1 MGFRYQQL
9 AQELQQQIEQG
20 QYACGAR
27 LPGVRELAKRR
38 ALSVSTVVA
47 SYRQLEAEGYVT
59 ASSRSGYFVKAR
71 YQPPPLSG
79 AAAQHITEPSIVSS
93 QQMALTLSKA
103 AADPRY
109 MALGAAVPAL
119 AFLPQ
124 HALQKALQQ
133 VMKAEPTRLMRYE
146 TSRGAPELRMQI
158 ARRMALH
165 GAVVSPEQ
173 VIITNG
179 CQEALMLSLKAV
191 TQPGDVV
198 VIESPAFYGLLQAL
212 EAAGLQ
218 ALALPTDASSGI
230 APDVLQQALEHWPV
244 KACVLIANYSNPLG
258 SLMPDSHK
266 MRIAAMLSERGI
278 ALIEDD
284 TYGDLGFTAPRP
296 ASCLALAPQADIFYC
311 STFSKTLSPDLRLGW
326 VIAPKHT
333 AQLEY
338 LKFIS
343 NISTAALAQLAV
355 AKLLQSG
362 QYERHLRLVRPLYQA
377 ALQRISSSIG
387 RLFPAGTRV
396 SQPQG
401 GFVLW
406 VQLPAGV
413 DGYQLAQQ
421 ALREN
426 ISIAPGA
433 IFSPT
438 PAGQKALF
446 SNFIRLNCAVTQD
459 ARLERALQTLAQLC
473 HSQLEASAPLSR
485 VNHRPA

>member
-1 MGFRYQQL
+1 MSFRYQQL
-9 AQELQQQIEQG
+9 AGELQQQIEQG
-20 QYACGAR
+20 QYACGER

-47 SYRQLEAEGYVT
+47 SYRLLEADGYLQ
-59 ASSRSGYFVKAR
+59 ANNRSGYVVTAR
-71 YQPPPLSG
+71 HQPPPLSG
-79 AAAQHITEPSIVSS
+79 APLQHSVLPSSVSS

-103 AADPRY
+103 AADPAY
-109 MALGAAVPAL
+109 MRLGAAVPAPL
-119 AFLPQ
+119 YLPQ

-133 VMKAEPTRLMRYE
+133 VIKAAPARLMCYE
-146 TSRGAPELRMQI
+146 ASRGAPELRREI
-158 ARRMALH
+158 ARRMALQ
-165 GAVVSPEQ
+165 GAVVAPQ
-173 VIITNG
+173 DVIITNG

-191 TQPGDVV
+191 TQPGDIV
-198 VIESPAFYGLLQAL
+198 VIEAPAFYGLLQAL
-212 EAAGLQ
+212 EAAGLK
-218 ALALPTDASSGI
+218 ALALPADPQTGLAADA
-230 APDVLQQALEHWPV
+230 LQQALAQWPV

-258 SLMPDSHK
+258 SLMPDADK
-266 MRIAAMLSERGI
+266 KRIAQLLAERGI
-278 ALIEDD
+278 PLIEDD
-284 TYGDLGFTAPRP
+284 TYGDLGFAGPRP
-296 ASCLALAPQADIFYC
+296 ASCFALAPQADIFYC

-333 AQLEY
+333 AKLEY

-343 NISTAALAQLAV
+343 NISSAALPQLAV
-355 AKLLQSG
+355 ARLLQSG
-362 QYERHLRLVRPLYQA
+362 RYERHLREVRPLYQA

-406 VQLPAGV
+406 VELPQGV
-413 DGYQLAQQ
+413 DGYLLAQQ
-421 ALREN
+421 ALGEN

-438 PAGQKALF
+438 PAGSASVF
-446 SNFIRLNCAVTQD
+446 GNFIRLNGAVEQD

-473 HSQLEASAPLSR
+473 QRQLEAAK
-485 VNHRPA
+485 PA

>member
-1 MGFRYQQL
+1 MFRYQQL

-20 QYACGAR
+20 QYACGDR

-38 ALSVSTVVA
+38 TLSVSTVVA
-47 SYRQLEAEGYVT
+47 SYRQLEADGYLQ
-59 ASSRSGYFVKAR
+59 ANSRSGYVVKAR
-71 YQPPPLSG
+71 YQPPPLSSTVI
-79 AAAQHITEPSIVSS
+79 APSVVPSIVSS

-103 AADPRY
+103 AADPAF

-119 AFLPQ
+119 TFLPQ
-124 HALQKALQQ
+124 HALHKALQQ
-133 VMKAEPTRLMRYE
+133 VMKTEPTRLMRYE
-146 TSRGAPELRMQI
+146 ASRGAPELRLQI

-218 ALALPTDASSGI
+218 ALALPTDAQTGI
-230 APDVLQQALEHWPV
+230 APDVLQQALEQWPV

-258 SLMPDSHK
+258 SLMPASHK
-266 MRIAAMLSERGI
+266 QRIAAMLGERGI

-284 TYGDLGFTAPRP
+284 TYGDLGFAATRP
-296 ASCLALAPQADIFYC
+296 ASCLALAAQQDIFYC

-333 AQLEY
+333 AKLEY

-343 NISTAALAQLAV
+343 NISSAALPQLAV
-355 AKLLQSG
+355 ARLLKNG
-362 QYERHLRLVRPLYQA
+362 QYERHLCQVRPQYQA
-377 ALQRISSSIG
+377 AISRISSSIG

-406 VQLPAGV
+406 VELPAGV
-413 DGYQLAQQ
+413 DGYLLAQQ
-421 ALREN
+421 ALAEK
-426 ISIAPGA
+426 ISIAPGT

-438 PAGQKALF
+438 PSRHKPLF
-446 SNFIRLNCAVTQD
+446 SNFIRLNCAVTPD
-459 ARLERALQTLAQLC
+459 ARLERALQTLALLC
-473 HSQLEASAPLSR
+473 HRQLSVTSR
-485 VNHRPA
+485 PV